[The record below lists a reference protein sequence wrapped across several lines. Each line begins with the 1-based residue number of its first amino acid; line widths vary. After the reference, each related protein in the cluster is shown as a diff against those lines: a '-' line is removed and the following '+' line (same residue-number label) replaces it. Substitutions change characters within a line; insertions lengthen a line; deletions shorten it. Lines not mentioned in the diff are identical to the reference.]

1 MISFKIELNL
11 MGSKSNATYV
21 FSHNYAKIEVDS
33 YDSLPLEEKLTFH
46 VVIKHIKSVSNK
58 EQNHYYYNIFL
69 EKCFY
74 QLPKTD
80 DKK

>member
-1 MISFKIELNL
+1 MISSTIGLDL
-11 MGSKSNATYV
+11 MGSKSNTTYV
-21 FSHNYAKIEVDS
+21 FSHNAKIEVDS
-33 YDSLPLEEKLTFH
+33 YDSLPLEKKLTFH
-46 VVIKHIKSVSNK
+46 VVIIYINSFSNK

-74 QLPKTD
+74 QLPKTN